1 MNVPKLRFKEYSR
14 GSTSAWVKA
23 PLKEFIDDYKGGASL
38 RPSDFLPSG
47 KFEVIP
53 KKAISSGGKLNLDK
67 SSPTYCTETFFSNNQ
82 RSVIDRNYLVTTLRD
97 LVPSGPSIGY
107 IVKIEDDRKY
117 LLAQGVYGIKIKDEL
132 DEGFLIQ
139 FSNTIKYRELMQ
151 TMMVGSTQVHIRNG
165 DFFKL
170 LLDVPYVDEQQKIAS
185 FLSRVDQRISLLT
198 KKYELLAQYKKGV
211 MQKIFNQEIRF
222 KGKGGEDFPEWRSH
236 KFNEIYDFYPT
247 NSLSREMLNYEAG
260 DVFNIHYGDIHTK
273 FKTRFELKNE
283 VVPFVNEGALGVKVK
298 PDSYCRPGDLVI
310 ADASEDYK
318 DVGKA
323 IEVIDVGNKKIT
335 AGLHTYI
342 ARDKNLQMAL
352 GFGGCLMQSAPV
364 RRQIKFLATGT
375 SVLSISKTNLSK
387 IDLLIPSK
395 SEQTAISD
403 YSAKFDKKIEIIKSQ
418 LELTKKYKQGLLQ
431 QMFI

>member
-14 GSTSAWVKA
+14 GSTSPWVKT
-23 PLKEFIDDYKGGASL
+23 PLKEFISDHKGGASL

-67 SSPTYCTETFFSNNQ
+67 SNPTYCTETFFSNNQ

-170 LLDVPYVDEQQKIAS
+170 LLDVPSVDEQQKIAS
-185 FLSRVDQRISLLT
+185 FLSRVDQKISLLT
-198 KKYELLAQYKKGV
+198 KKHELLIQYKKGV

-222 KGKGGEDFPEWRSH
+222 KDEGGEDFPEWKTLPLCEVAQIIGGGTPETSVQG
-236 KFNEIYDFYPT
+236 NW
-247 NSLSREMLNYEAG
+247 G
-260 DVFNIHYGDIHTK
+260 GDIQWFTP
-273 FKTRFELKNE
+273 TELKQKY
-283 VVPFVNEGALGVKVK
+283 VSKSV
-298 PDSYCRPGDLVI
+298 R
-310 ADASEDYK
+310 
-318 DVGKA
+318 A
-323 IEVIDVGNKKIT
+323 ITT
-335 AGLHTYI
+335 AGLANSSAKLLPAGTVLFSSRATVGDAAISLNECCTNQGFQSFVMKSGYSNEFLYYWI
-342 ARDKNLQMAL
+342 ANNKKLFLEKASGSTFLEISKREIEKLLIQ
-352 GFGGCLMQSAPV
+352 APCIDEQKRV
-364 RRQIKFLATGT
+364 ADFLA
-375 SVLSISKTNLSK
+375 S
-387 IDLLIPSK
+387 IDL
-395 SEQTAISD
+395 AIELNQHKLD
-403 YSAKFDKKIEIIKSQ
+403 
-418 LELTKKYKQGLLQ
+418 LTKQYKQGLLQ

>member
-14 GSTSAWVKA
+14 GSTSAWIKA
-23 PLKEFIDDYKGGASL
+23 HLKEFIDDYKGGASL

-170 LLDVPYVDEQQKIAS
+170 LLNIPSLDEQQKIAL
-185 FLSRVDQRISLLT
+185 FLSRIDQKISALT
-198 KKYELLAQYKKGV
+198 KKYELLIQYRKGV

-222 KGKGGEDFPEWRSH
+222 NDKCGRPFPEWL
-236 KFNEIYDFYPT
+236 KT
-247 NSLSREMLNYEAG
+247 SLGE
-260 DVFNIHYGDIHTK
+260 VGDIRSGAGFPDVEQGGVGGTPFYK
-273 FKTRFELKNE
+273 VSDMNLPSNE
-283 VVPFVNEGALGVKVK
+283 VEMTVANNYVSDEQIKRLKLKVIDGSAVIFAKVGAAIFLERKRKASNFLIDNNMMAFIPKFDINFAKCLFETIHLSKFAQVGAL
-298 PDSYCRPGDLVI
+298 PSYNSSDISIIPVAI
-310 ADASEDYK
+310 PTSEDEQFK
-318 DVGKA
+318 
-323 IEVIDVGNKKIT
+323 ISNFLMRLNKK
-335 AGLHTYI
+335 
-342 ARDKNLQMAL
+342 
-352 GFGGCLMQSAPV
+352 V
-364 RRQIKFLATGT
+364 
-375 SVLSISKTNLSK
+375 
-387 IDLLIPSK
+387 
-395 SEQTAISD
+395 
-403 YSAKFDKKIEIIKSQ
+403 EICNGE
-418 LELTKKYKQGLLQ
+418 LELTKQFKRGLLQ